1 MASSQ
6 NRPTKRL
13 SSLLSIGGSR
23 STHDL
28 TETPYSRSPS
38 LRPLPVS
45 RDPSPA
51 RQYQSS
57 NVPSRS
63 SSPTHN
69 FSRPR
74 SPQSPSRSPDRL
86 SSLRPAF
93 NGVLGDGD
101 VLLPPPR
108 FTQADPTASWSPPGS
123 RPGSRAESAPGS
135 PMLGA
140 TLSRPSTPQTSEAKL
155 RKRRSWMPGRSRNG
169 SQVELGGNNAL
180 GAWIV
185 GAEGNVPYDVSQLV
199 TGSKVCI
206 RCATLPAMR

>member
-6 NRPTKRL
+6 NRSTKRL
-13 SSLLSIGGSR
+13 SSLLPLGESR

-51 RQYQSS
+51 GQHQLS

-74 SPQSPSRSPDRL
+74 SPQSPSRSPARS
-86 SSLRPAF
+86 SSLLPAL
-93 NGVLGDGD
+93 NGVLGDDD

-108 FTQADPTASWSPPGS
+108 FAQATPTASWSLPGS
-123 RPGSRAESAPGS
+123 RPGSSGGSASGS

-140 TLSRPSTPQTSEAKL
+140 TLPRPSTPQTSESKL
-155 RKRRSWMPGRSRNG
+155 RKRRSWMPGRSQNG
-169 SQVELGGNNAL
+169 SQVDLGGNNAFS
-180 GAWIV
+180 AWLAGV
-185 GAEGNVPYDVSQLV
+185 EGNIPYDVSQLV
-199 TGSKVCI
+199 TGSKVCS
-206 RCATLPAMR
+206 RFSCLR

>member
-6 NRPTKRL
+6 NRSTKRL
-13 SSLLSIGGSR
+13 SSLLPLGGSR

-28 TETPYSRSPS
+28 TETAYSRSPS

-51 RQYQSS
+51 RQYQLS
-57 NVPSRS
+57 NVPSRT

-74 SPQSPSRSPDRL
+74 SPQSPTRSPDRL

-93 NGVLGDGD
+93 KGALDDDN

-108 FTQADPTASWSPPGS
+108 FAQADPTASWSPPGS
-123 RPGSRAESAPGS
+123 RPGSRAESASGS

-140 TLSRPSTPQTSEAKL
+140 TLSRPSTPQASESKL
-155 RKRRSWMPGRSRNG
+155 RKRRSCMPGRSQNG
-169 SQVELGGNNAL
+169 SQVDLGGNNAS
-180 GAWIV
+180 GAWLV
-185 GAEGNVPYDVSQLV
+185 GVEGNIPYDVSQLV
-199 TGSKVCI
+199 TASKVCS
-206 RCATLPAMR
+206 RFSSLLLMR